1 MIFSLFTRVWDD
13 AAGFLGIAPRAIGG
27 VLDDIRRM
35 ADQMDRMVEF
45 VSQLPDLNAHLASL
59 DKQVDEL
66 NREVTTMRQGVQ
78 KINDQVDQLNAVLV
92 EELRQVTLAVH
103 PLRRTRA
110 RFGKSGRAAS
120 GDADAS

>member
-1 MIFSLFTRVWDD
+1 MIFSLLARVRDD
-13 AAGFLGIAPRAIGG
+13 ATGLLGVAPRAIAG

-35 ADQMDRMVEF
+35 ASQMDKMVEF
-45 VSQLPDLNAHLASL
+45 VSELPALNAHLASL

-66 NREVTTMRQGVQ
+66 NAEVTTMRQGVQ
-78 KINDQVDQLNAVLV
+78 KINDQVDQLNAVLI

-110 RFGKSGRAAS
+110 RFGKPGRAAS
-120 GDADAS
+120 DEADSS